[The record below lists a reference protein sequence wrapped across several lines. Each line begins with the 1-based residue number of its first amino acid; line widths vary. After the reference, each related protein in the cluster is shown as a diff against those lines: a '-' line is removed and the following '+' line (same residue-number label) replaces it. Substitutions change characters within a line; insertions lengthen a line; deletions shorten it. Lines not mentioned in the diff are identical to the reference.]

1 MPKTKFQGFI
11 FTAIMV
17 FFMVFCMTVYTLT
30 LSGGGL
36 DYSTFLTAIKEMWL
50 EYVIVFLLEFF
61 FITDLARKL
70 ALRIIDPEKD
80 NPFFMILAVRSFT
93 VLFTVPTVTLIASL
107 IHGGF
112 TSDIITRW
120 LTLAVQCFPMAFFFQ
135 IFIAGPLV
143 RFIFR
148 KIFLHKN

>member
-1 MPKTKFQGFI
+1 MPKTKLQGFI

-17 FFMVFCMTVYTLT
+17 FLMVLCMTVYTLS

-36 DYSTFLTAIKEMWL
+36 SYNTFLTAIKEMWL

-61 FITDLARKL
+61 VITNLARKL
-70 ALRIIDPEKD
+70 AFRIVDPRKD
-80 NPFFMILAVRSFT
+80 NSFLMILAVQSFT
-93 VLFTVPTVTLIASL
+93 VLLTVPMITLIACA
-107 IHGGF
+107 IHGGL
-112 TSDIITRW
+112 TADILTRW

-148 KIFLHKN
+148 KIFAKQL

>member
-17 FFMVFCMTVYTLT
+17 FLMVLCMTVYTLS

-36 DYSTFLTAIKEMWL
+36 DYNTFLTAIKEMWL

-61 FITDLARKL
+61 VITNLARKL
-70 ALRIIDPEKD
+70 ALRIVDPEKD
-80 NPFFMILAVRSFT
+80 NPFFMILAVQSFT
-93 VLFTVPTVTLIASL
+93 VLLTVPVITLIASA

-112 TSDIITRW
+112 TADIITRW

-135 IFIAGPLV
+135 IFIAGPVV
-143 RFIFR
+143 RFIFQ
-148 KIFLHKN
+148 KIFIHNN